1 MVKKKM
7 KKMKKKTKPTK
18 KVIAPI
24 VMMVCKDHE
33 DYRAVY
39 SPKEDC
45 LVCWKIYATRMAIKV
60 AVLKTKLKELKNA
73 RRR

>member
-1 MVKKKM
+1 MVKKKI
-7 KKMKKKTKPTK
+7 KKKTKPTK

-45 LVCWKIYATRMAIKV
+45 LVCWKIYATRMHLIVKE
-60 AVLKTKLKELKNA
+60 LKIKLKELKNA